1 MDRQTDRRTFA
12 ISISRVSMLTRDK
25 NCCHQMTEYY
35 NAPNYS
41 AHADPLAGFHGPTS
55 KGREGRGGKGDA
67 RGGDGREEKGGSGG
81 RKGGGC
87 PVFP

>member
-1 MDRQTDRRTFA
+1 
-12 ISISRVSMLTRDK
+12 
-25 NCCHQMTEYY
+25 MTEYY

-41 AHADPLAGFHGPTS
+41 APADPLAGFHGPTS

-87 PVFP
+87 PVFPWADMSTLSTTHALVGWCSDAFG